1 MSADRF
7 TEVTSESWF
16 SRLGGAFTGVLIG
29 LVIVLISFPLLF
41 WNEGRAVKTYK
52 TLKEGGG
59 AVITVL
65 ANAVDPG
72 NEGKLVHLIGKADTE
87 ATLTDPVFKI
97 SANALR
103 FKRNVE
109 MYQWKEHKRSEERK
123 KFGGGTETVTEY
135 TYSKEWSSSLTKSA
149 NFKNESGHYNPDS
162 MPYSALEKT
171 ADNVTLEAFVLSPS
185 LVSKISNF
193 KAIEITSET
202 PLPVALQD
210 TAQVHDSG
218 FYIGENPAS
227 PQVGDMRVTFQ
238 VVKPSEVSVIAKQ
251 TGKTFE
257 PYLTTVGGTIELLQ
271 VGTHSAVAMIEQA
284 QADNTVL
291 TWLIRLGGIILM
303 IVGFVMMLKP
313 LSVLADV
320 LPIAG
325 TIVGAGTGIIAFLL
339 GTVLSVITIAIAWIF
354 YRPLLGVLLLVVAVG
369 LLVLIK
375 KKLIAS
381 KPVATQA

>member
-16 SRLGGAFTGVLIG
+16 SRIGGAFTGVLIG

-59 AVITVL
+59 AVVTVL
-65 ANAVDPG
+65 ANAVDSG
-72 NEGKLVHLIGKADTE
+72 KEGKLVHLTGKADTQ
-87 ATLTDPVFKI
+87 ATLTDPVFEV
-97 SANALR
+97 SANALHLR
-103 FKRNVE
+103 RNVE
-109 MYQWKEHKRSEERK
+109 MYQWKEQSHSETRK

-135 TYSKEWSSSLTKSA
+135 SYSKEWSRSLVKSA

-185 LVSKISNF
+185 LVGKISNF
-193 KAIEITSET
+193 KAIEITNET
-202 PLPVALQD
+202 PLPIALQD

-238 VVKPSEVSVIAKQ
+238 VAKPTQVSIIAKQ
-251 TGKTFE
+251 TGSSFE

-271 VGTHSAVAMIEQA
+271 VGDHSAVAMIEQA

-291 TWLIRLGGIILM
+291 TWLIRIGGIILM
-303 IVGFVMMLKP
+303 IVGFNFIFKP

-339 GTVLSVITIAIAWIF
+339 GTVLSVVTIAIAWIV
-354 YRPLLGVLLLVVAVG
+354 YRPLLGIILLAVAIGLV
-369 LLVLIK
+369 VLIK
-375 KKLIAS
+375 KKLKYA
-381 KPVATQA
+381 KLTTAHA